1 MTQKIKALI
10 KKIIRKLVGIPNNK
24 RSRLLMLIITVFIAA
39 VSVLIGFC
47 TNVFIAIAAAIVM
60 TAAFAFPA
68 FVNAKTLFWLSKE
81 RPTSYFQDLRFR
93 NMEGILVGS
102 TKAWKYY
109 DPTDLEDR
117 IYNCTTY
124 KRAFAM
130 DFATLK
136 TYYSH
141 VKKGGRVILV
151 VDYEEAEEIGY
162 KILPRD
168 FNYIHPHIFLQLGKK
183 ADKEKAALPLVYY
196 PGFTVRY
203 FFYKLKKNM
212 GGYKKRSWK
221 LCEEKN
227 LDINTVKVKN
237 MVDRIDAVV
246 HFCWDRELEPEVLLL
261 NSGADNNCA
270 NEIIRAYFAPRFPE
284 VDIKLV
290 DDAATMNELIKNR
303 K

>member
-1 MTQKIKALI
+1 MHKIKSLF
-10 KKIIRKLVGIPNNK
+10 KKIIKKLAGIPNNK
-24 RSRLLMLIITVFIAA
+24 KSRLLMLIISAFIAA
-39 VSVLIGFC
+39 VSVLVGLL
-47 TNVFIAIAAAIVM
+47 TNVIAAIAAAVLLIILS
-60 TAAFAFPA
+60 AFPA
-68 FVNAKTLFWLSKE
+68 YVNTKTVYWLSKE

-93 NMEGILVGS
+93 NMEGIVVGS
-102 TKAWKYY
+102 TKAWKYL
-109 DPTDLEDR
+109 DMNDLEDR

-141 VKKGGRVILV
+141 VRKGGRVILV

-183 ADKEKAALPLVYY
+183 ADKEKAALPLIYY
-196 PGFTVRY
+196 PGFTLRY

-212 GGYKKRSWK
+212 GGYRKGSWK
-221 LCEEKN
+221 LSKDKN
-227 LDINTVKVKN
+227 LDINTEKVKK
-237 MVDRIDAVV
+237 MVDKIDAVV

-261 NSGADNNCA
+261 NAGADNNCA
-270 NEIIRAYFAPRFPE
+270 NDIIRAYFAPRFPE
-284 VDIKLV
+284 VNIRLV
-290 DDAATMNELIKNR
+290 DDAAKMNELIR
-303 K
+303 A